1 VIVAVLT
8 IASEIVMTTPVWRPE
23 RRNRKIGTEF
33 AGFKAVNKMGIPVS
47 WLDRD
52 GVARLYSHRLNPE
65 LIETFGVLGGNC
77 TILYEKPKE
86 GFSYG
91 CSPQDVLQML
101 SMVPPADREG
111 LKAIAFRQPTAKQS
125 LLNPV
130 WGRLLY
136 RADFRHYQGAAI
148 VLEALEVSRALKWDR
163 RLDVEHQLELER
175 LRRDGH
181 MIESTKREHVI
192 RMTEASIRNT
202 ILYRTLLHE
211 IGHWVNWL
219 EDTVRPETALAV
231 EPEDAEDLYFA
242 KPRTELEA
250 FAHRYADELAARLK
264 ASHFIPFSPKATAAP
279 SMR

>member
-1 VIVAVLT
+1 
-8 IASEIVMTTPVWRPE
+8 MTTPIWRPV
-23 RRNRKIGTEF
+23 RRNRKIGTELS
-33 AGFKAVNKMGIPVS
+33 GFKVANKMGIPVS

-52 GVARLYSHRLNPE
+52 GVARLYSHRLNPD
-65 LIETFGVLGGNC
+65 LVETFSVLGGSC
-77 TILYEKPKE
+77 TILYEKPKD
-86 GFSYG
+86 GFTYG
-91 CSPQDVLQML
+91 CSPQDVLEVL

-136 RADFRHYQGAAI
+136 SADFRQYQGAAI
-148 VLEALEVSRALKWDR
+148 VLEALEVGRPLKWSR
-163 RLDVEHQLELER
+163 KLDVEHQLELER

-181 MIESTKREHVI
+181 IIESTKRDHMI
-192 RMTEASIRNT
+192 HITEASVRNT

-231 EPEDAEDLYFA
+231 DRDDAEELYCA
-242 KPRTELEA
+242 KPRTEHEA
-250 FAHRYADELAARLK
+250 FAHRYADELAAKLR
-264 ASHFIPFSPKATAAP
+264 ASKFIPFAP
-279 SMR
+279 MGSAPPTVPSQRHALADA